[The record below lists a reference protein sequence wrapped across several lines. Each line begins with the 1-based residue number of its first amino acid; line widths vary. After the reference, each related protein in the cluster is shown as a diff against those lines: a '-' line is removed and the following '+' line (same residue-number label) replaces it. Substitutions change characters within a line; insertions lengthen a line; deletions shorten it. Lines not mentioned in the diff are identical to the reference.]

1 MAAAER
7 NELRKLVR
15 ARANALQ
22 KEAIRSGGSIP
33 PEQLGELRRLAS
45 LAGIYHAAQPVPP
58 RKRWPLIALFAFT
71 LVIVSILLFVRRSGT
86 EIELDLHV
94 TELGFVLPERQ
105 LLNEPL
111 RLEAFGISELR
122 EIQLPRGRNS
132 EAVTLTSGRE
142 FESGMNLAVATE
154 NQTRGEVGLPE
165 LILPAETHVSFK
177 KTDLPGQYRWALQ
190 GTGFDLRA
198 DVVGPVRVDPQGG
211 TERQLTFLSP
221 KPVIFEPQS
230 NDVNLDLTFLVLPQK
245 LSPVPRNIQD
255 LSLLRIENR
264 RGPDGL
270 PVRRVSTILSGS
282 IYFEELNGQELKLRP
297 GEEIRFENSQ
307 GEIESLEL
315 KDDGVVF
322 QFRGRVH
329 GMTAGSAEIC
339 RSLMPTWLDWL
350 KARRGLYLLWGTAVY
365 LFGLI
370 AGVLRWIKVSE

>member
-1 MAAAER
+1 MATLER
-7 NELRKLVR
+7 NELRDLVR

-22 KEAIRSGGSIP
+22 KEALRSGGSIP
-33 PEQLGELRRLAS
+33 PEQLEQLRQLAS
-45 LAGIYHAAQPVPP
+45 LAGIYDTAQPVPP
-58 RKRWPLIALFAFT
+58 RRRWPLIALFAFT
-71 LVIVSILLFVRRSGT
+71 LVLVSILLFVRRRST
-86 EIELDLHV
+86 EIELDLRV

-111 RLEAFGISELR
+111 RLAALGISGLR
-122 EIQLPRGRNS
+122 EIQLPRGRRS
-132 EAVTLTSGRE
+132 EAVTLTSGHE

-154 NQTRGEVGLPE
+154 NQSRGEVGLPE
-165 LILPAETHVSFK
+165 LVLPSETHVSFK

-198 DVVGPVRVDPQGG
+198 DVVGPVRVEPEGG
-211 TERQLTFLSP
+211 TGRQLTFLSP

-245 LSPVPRNIQD
+245 LFPMPRNIQD

-270 PVRRVSTILSGS
+270 PVRRVSTLLSGS

-297 GEEIRFENSQ
+297 GEEIRFEKSQ

-329 GMTAGSAEIC
+329 GMTAGSDETS

-370 AGVLRWIKVSE
+370 VGVLRWLKVSE

>member
-45 LAGIYHAAQPVPP
+45 LAGIYDAAQPVPP

-71 LVIVSILLFVRRSGT
+71 LVIVSILLFARRSGT

-111 RLEAFGISELR
+111 RLESFGISELR

-177 KTDLPGQYRWALQ
+177 KTDLPGQYRWTLQ

-221 KPVIFEPQS
+221 KPVMFEPQS

-245 LSPVPRNIQD
+245 LSPVPRNIQG

-329 GMTAGSAEIC
+329 GMTAGSAEIS

>member
-1 MAAAER
+1 MAASER
-7 NELRKLVR
+7 NELRNLVY

-22 KEAIRSGGSIP
+22 TEAIRSGGSIP
-33 PEQLGELRRLAS
+33 PEQLEELRQLAS
-45 LAGIYHAAQPVPP
+45 LVEICDAAQPVPP
-58 RKRWPLIALFAFT
+58 RRRWPLIALFVFT
-71 LVIVSILLFVRRSGT
+71 LIIVSVLLFVRRRNT

-111 RLEAFGISELR
+111 RLAALGISGLR
-122 EIQLPRGRNS
+122 AIQLPRGRSS
-132 EAVTLTSGRE
+132 EAATLTSGHE

-154 NQTRGEVGLPE
+154 NQSRGEVSLPE
-165 LILPAETHVSFK
+165 LILPAETYVSFK

-190 GTGFDLRA
+190 GTGFELRA
-198 DVVGPVRVDPQGG
+198 DVLGPVRVDPEGG

-270 PVRRVSTILSGS
+270 PARRVSTILSGS

-297 GEEIRFENSQ
+297 GEEIRFESSQ

-315 KDDGVVF
+315 EDDGVLF

-329 GMTAGSAEIC
+329 GMTAGSTETS

-350 KARRGLYLLWGTAVY
+350 KARRGLYLLWGTAIYV
-365 LFGLI
+365 FGLI
-370 AGVLRWIKVSE
+370 AGVLRWLKVSG